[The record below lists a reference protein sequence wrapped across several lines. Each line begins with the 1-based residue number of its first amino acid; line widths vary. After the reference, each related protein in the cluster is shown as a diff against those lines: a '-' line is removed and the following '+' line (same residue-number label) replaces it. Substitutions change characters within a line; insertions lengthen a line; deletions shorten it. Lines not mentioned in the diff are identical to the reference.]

1 MSPHKRFLG
10 GRSNGDGSCYRST
23 AMMSIRRRK
32 PSRARTSGGWG
43 ASWSREFATPLGDAL
58 LQFGRR
64 AGRVRLDLA
73 EGPAAGLR
81 VRGGPHVPL
90 DLLDARAAA
99 LEAPEVQVPV
109 PANLFLDETA
119 AYFHGDTTRGYAGRG
134 YEVIAVLGCLLSY
147 DLALARRRGNL
158 AKSFEFQA
166 ASFNFPRT
174 RSTPNRWRS
183 SPAGGPPGRGA
194 SPGCRI
200 GPRVR
205 FGRRTRSPRS

>member
-43 ASWSREFATPLGDAL
+43 ASWSREFATPLGDAV

-64 AGRVRLDLA
+64 PGRVCLDLA

-81 VRGGPHVPL
+81 IRGGPHVPL
-90 DLLDARAAA
+90 DLPDARAAA

-109 PANLFLDETA
+109 PANFFLDETA
-119 AYFHGDTTRGYAGRG
+119 AHFHGDTTRGYAVGD
-134 YEVIAVLGCLLSY
+134 YEVIAVLSCHLSY
-147 DLALARRRGNL
+147 D
-158 AKSFEFQA
+158 
-166 ASFNFPRT
+166 RT
-174 RSTPNRWRS
+174 RSIPNRWRS
-183 SPAGGPPGRGA
+183 SPVGGPRGRGA
-194 SPGCRI
+194 SPACRI

-205 FGRRTRSPRS
+205 FVRRTRSPQS

>member
-43 ASWSREFATPLGDAL
+43 ASWSREFATPLGDAV

-64 AGRVRLDLA
+64 PGRVCLDLA

-81 VRGGPHVPL
+81 IRGGPHVPL
-90 DLLDARAAA
+90 DLPDARAAA

-109 PANLFLDETA
+109 PANFFLDETA
-119 AYFHGDTTRGYAGRG
+119 AHFHGDTTRGYAVGD
-134 YEVIAVLGCLLSY
+134 YEVIAVLSCHFSS
-147 DLALARRRGNL
+147 DLALERQRGNL
-158 AKSFEFQA
+158 AKSFAFPA
-166 ASFNFPRT
+166 ASFSFLRT
-174 RSTPNRWRS
+174 RSIPNRWRS
-183 SPAGGPPGRGA
+183 SPAGGPQGRGA
-194 SPGCRI
+194 SPGRRI
-200 GPRVR
+200 GRHVR